1 MMDILQRSVQIILAY
16 QAESGAYPACP
27 NFPAYRYSWFRDGAF
42 VAYAMDLVG
51 QQESA
56 HRFHDWAVQ
65 TILRYAEET
74 ERAIQKAERGAP
86 LGEDYLHTRY
96 ALDGKAGPADWP
108 NFQLDGLGTWLWAL
122 AEHLRRLPIAEHAT
136 LPHHWWQAVDVAA
149 RYLAALWSHPCYD
162 LWEEHPCYLH
172 PYTLAA
178 IYAGLRSAHTLAA
191 LDHRSLTA
199 VDGRRLTE
207 IAKELRP
214 LVLNRAVVDGHLVK
228 SVPLQPEMVT
238 GRPLSAVV
246 DASLLGVAT
255 PYQLL
260 SPDDPI
266 MTATVARIE
275 ADLHCPGA
283 GVHRYRADTYYGGGE
298 WLLLSAWLG
307 WYYVQVGETGRA
319 HRLLDWVEAQR
330 DADGH
335 LPEQVATHLLSPE
348 YYARWEAR
356 WGPVAKPLLWSHAMY
371 LILHQALE
379 TMHLG

>member
-1 MMDILQRSVQIILAY
+1 
-16 QAESGAYPACP
+16 
-27 NFPAYRYSWFRDGAF
+27 
-42 VAYAMDLVG
+42 
-51 QQESA
+51 
-56 HRFHDWAVQ
+56 
-65 TILRYAEET
+65 
-74 ERAIQKAERGAP
+74 
-86 LGEDYLHTRY
+86 
-96 ALDGKAGPADWP
+96 
-108 NFQLDGLGTWLWAL
+108 
-122 AEHLRRLPIAEHAT
+122 
-136 LPHHWWQAVDVAA
+136 
-149 RYLAALWSHPCYD
+149 
-162 LWEEHPCYLH
+162 
-172 PYTLAA
+172 
-178 IYAGLRSAHTLAA
+178 
-191 LDHRSLTA
+191 